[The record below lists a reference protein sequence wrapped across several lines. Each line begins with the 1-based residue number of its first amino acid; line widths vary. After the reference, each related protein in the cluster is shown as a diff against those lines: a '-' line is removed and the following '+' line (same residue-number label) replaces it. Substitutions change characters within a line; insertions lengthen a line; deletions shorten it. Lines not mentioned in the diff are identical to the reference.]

1 MNTMTKQRLLVGLI
15 VVLIATNLSTIGSFY
30 YHRFSEQKKIEA
42 ELTTQASVPGEQ
54 RTRYFRDQL
63 GLSDEQTNSIREINR
78 SFNRSARTI
87 ESKLAEL
94 RQEIVGEL
102 GQSNSD
108 TVRLK
113 NIAAE
118 IGNNHRELKELT
130 TKFYLDMK
138 KVCSPEQQ
146 KKLHTIFQ
154 SMLNKENQV
163 NLPQPGYQRGRGRN
177 K

>member
-1 MNTMTKQRLLVGLI
+1 MNTTIKYRILIGLI
-15 VVLIATNLSTIGSFY
+15 ILLTATNLSTIGSFY
-30 YHRFSEQKKIEA
+30 YHRLTELRKAEDQSSETLSI
-42 ELTTQASVPGEQ
+42 PGEQ

-63 GLSDEQTNSIREINR
+63 ALSDEQTNRIREINR
-78 SFNRSARTI
+78 SFSRSARTI

-102 GQSNSD
+102 GRSNSD

-130 TKFYLDMK
+130 TRLYLDMK
-138 KVCSPEQQ
+138 QICTPEQQ
-146 KKLHTIFQ
+146 TKLHAIFQ

-177 K
+177 R

>member
-177 K
+177 R